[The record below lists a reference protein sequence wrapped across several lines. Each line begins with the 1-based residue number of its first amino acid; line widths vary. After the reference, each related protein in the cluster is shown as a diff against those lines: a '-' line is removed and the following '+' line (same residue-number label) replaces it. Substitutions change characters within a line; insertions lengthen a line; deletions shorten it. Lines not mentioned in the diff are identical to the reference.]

1 MKKLMMLAA
10 VAAMA
15 VSAQASEWR
24 WSWWVGD
31 ENKDKKIEGCQIGI
45 ASECKEAKGAQVSL
59 LWGRL
64 EKLASGCQFACGYA
78 NAAKIVNGC
87 QVSVVNVAR
96 EGAALQIGLLNWNPK
111 GFLPFFPFFNFST
124 KMYGNAS
131 KK

>member
-1 MKKLMMLAA
+1 MKKLMILAA
-10 VAAMA
+10 VATMA
-15 VSAQASEWR
+15 VSSYADFC

-31 ENKDKKIEGCQIGI
+31 ENKDKTIQGCQLGI

-64 EKLASGCQFACGYA
+64 EKLASGCQFALGYCNA
-78 NAAKIVNGC
+78 NKIVNGC
-87 QVSVVNVAR
+87 QVSVVNISR
-96 EGAALQIGLLNWNPK
+96 DGAALQIGLLNWNPK

-124 KMYGNAS
+124 KMYGDAS

>member
-1 MKKLMMLAA
+1 MKKLIAMAFVVSM
-10 VAAMA
+10 VAA
-15 VSAQASEWR
+15 AQAGEWR

-31 ENKDKKIEGCQIGI
+31 ENKDAKIQGCQIGI

-87 QVSVVNVAR
+87 QVAVVNIAR
-96 EGAALQIGLLNWNPK
+96 DGAALQIGLLNWNPK

-124 KMYGNAS
+124 KMYGDAS